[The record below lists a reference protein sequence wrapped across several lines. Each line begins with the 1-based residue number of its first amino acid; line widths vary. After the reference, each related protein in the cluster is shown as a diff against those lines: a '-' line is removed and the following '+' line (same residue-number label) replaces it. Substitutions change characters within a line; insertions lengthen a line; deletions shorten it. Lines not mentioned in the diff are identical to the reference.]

1 MLPSLSEAESPAS
14 SLLLA
19 SEGIVVDR
27 SKRWLLLFVFFSC
40 EARERKSVRERG
52 VERGGFLS
60 LSSWIEIALSIVVV
74 VVSHT
79 LFTPSFSLVEI

>member
-1 MLPSLSEAESPAS
+1 M
-14 SLLLA
+14 
-19 SEGIVVDR
+19 
-27 SKRWLLLFVFFSC
+27 
-40 EARERKSVRERG
+40 RERG